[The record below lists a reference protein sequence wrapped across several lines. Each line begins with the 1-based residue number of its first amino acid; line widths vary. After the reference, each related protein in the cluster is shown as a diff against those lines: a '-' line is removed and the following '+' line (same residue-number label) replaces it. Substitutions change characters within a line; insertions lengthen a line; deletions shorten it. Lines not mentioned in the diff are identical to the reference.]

1 VTPSVLAKKAAV
13 PFTIFIALT
22 VTGCAQ
28 GFIDG
33 SIEEGVESGIDNQ
46 ADPENVGGEVGDVD
60 IDLAATD
67 GAEIP
72 ANWPVKVPL
81 PPGLAINS
89 ATLGT
94 SMSISYDM
102 SDVPTAAAHVA
113 AIKTAGFTVKDSVDN
128 GPDGARWT
136 FEDGTYLVTYNYM
149 DSGRGDGSAIA
160 QIGVQEEIQ

>member
-1 VTPSVLAKKAAV
+1 MTRIVLAKAALPIV
-13 PFTIFIALT
+13 MLSALT
-22 VTGCAQ
+22 LTGCAQ
-28 GFIDG
+28 GFVDG
-33 SIEEGVESGIDNQ
+33 SIEESVEKGINNQ
-46 ADPENVGGEVGDVD
+46 ANPENVGGEEGDVD

-67 GAEIP
+67 GADIP
-72 ANWPVKVPL
+72 ANWPAKVPL

-102 SDVPTAAAHVA
+102 PSIPDAEAHVA
-113 AIKTAGFTVKDSVDN
+113 AIKTAGFTVKDTVDN
-128 GPDGARWT
+128 GPDGAMWT

-149 DSGRGDGSAIA
+149 DSGRGDGTAIA